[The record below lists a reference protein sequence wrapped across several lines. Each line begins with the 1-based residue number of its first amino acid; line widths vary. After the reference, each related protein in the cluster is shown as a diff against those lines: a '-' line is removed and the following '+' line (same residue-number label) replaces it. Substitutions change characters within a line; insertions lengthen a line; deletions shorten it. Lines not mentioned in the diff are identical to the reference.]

1 MRGWSTASASASV
14 GVAEEEGEEEE
25 TAPSEYLRMAP
36 SLLEV

>member
-1 MRGWSTASASASV
+1 MRGWSAALAAASEV
-14 GVAEEEGEEEE
+14 VEEEGEEEE